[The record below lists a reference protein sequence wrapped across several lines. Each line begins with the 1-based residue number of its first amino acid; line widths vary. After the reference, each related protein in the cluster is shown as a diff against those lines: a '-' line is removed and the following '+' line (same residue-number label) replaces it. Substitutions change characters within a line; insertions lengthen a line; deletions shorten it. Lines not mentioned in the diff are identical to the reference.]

1 MSEFEPY
8 KYYATIHERLR
19 RLDGTKSHYERMRKN
34 STAYLL
40 DEQINTKT
48 ELVDAVK
55 AVLNRIVDTTAN
67 FTMTETEHGFLFE
80 RYIKWSA
87 DEFDY
92 TIEKPGEH
100 SDHET
105 YIVDISYYVE
115 QPNPVQFLEKM
126 DKIRAELAVP
136 E

>member
-19 RLDGTKSHYERMRKN
+19 RLDGTKSHYEHMRTN

-40 DEQINTKT
+40 NEEINTKSD
-48 ELVDAVK
+48 LVDAVK

-67 FTMTETEHGFLFE
+67 FTLTETEHGFLFE
-80 RYIKWSA
+80 RYLKWSA
-87 DEFDY
+87 DEFTY
-92 TIEKPGEH
+92 TIVEPGQH

-105 YIVDISYYVE
+105 YVIDITYYVE
-115 QPNPVQFLEKM
+115 RPNPVQFLAEM
-126 DKIRAELAVP
+126 DEIRARCEVS